1 MSQLNISISS
11 NIAAYGLPSSTAGG
25 VPNSNGIV
33 FSPNSI
39 SQPILNIPFS
49 QQSTQPIINT
59 PPQSVSGA
67 NNSIDFG
74 QNYSP
79 FNLPSA
85 QLQQKTEKP
94 QSSFSSSG
102 FTFAPLVAASSLS
115 MNQQTNIS
123 TINHANQHN
132 SGGMH
137 MKPTSSPT
145 TDHVPFRT
153 SNKCGISKYTTLRV
167 VGGAITQIGT
177 IIAQFL
183 FRIYRI
189 FNTFFRFLYNL
200 YSIFNRTI
208 SVDSR

>member
-25 VPNSNGIV
+25 VSNSNGIV
-33 FSPNSI
+33 FSSNSI
-39 SQPILNIPFS
+39 SQPNLNVPFS
-49 QQSTQPIINT
+49 QQNT
-59 PPQSVSGA
+59 PQSVSGA
-67 NNSIDFG
+67 NNSLDFG

-115 MNQQTNIS
+115 MNQQTNNS
-123 TINHANQHN
+123 TINIANQHH
-132 SGGMH
+132 SGSMH

-145 TDHVPFRT
+145 TGNVPFKT

-177 IIAQFL
+177 IIAQLL
-183 FRIYRI
+183 FRMYRI